1 MLQWC
6 ESYLSA
12 CQCTLFRC
20 CRSALFRLKAW
31 LQKVH
36 LNRLISEWTSHMWRF
51 MLLRLWNSFP
61 QTGHRKSASL
71 NESNFPLCNGSPKE
85 KKNNVWEL
93 YIFGEIC
100 GFICK
105 LDHVTKYV
113 SHQKPISKRR
123 VHPFKS
129 IFTRTQNTTIYFKQY
144 IGNAKFVQFLI
155 LHCCFSF
162 PYFMHIKQMLC
173 QYILSFKRLLT
184 QWTTKRPMVRV
195 WGCHMPLHASEMLNS
210 LRTNWTLERVLLFP
224 MIWFTM
230 LFVCC

>member
-93 YIFGEIC
+93 YIFG
-100 GFICK
+100 
-105 LDHVTKYV
+105 KYV
-113 SHQKPISKRR
+113 DLFVNWITWRNMLAIKNPYPREE
-123 VHPFKS
+123 S
-129 IFTRTQNTTIYFKQY
+129 IHLNQFSLGPKTQPY

>member
-1 MLQWC
+1 MLQWR

-12 CQCTLFRC
+12 CQCILFRC

-31 LQKVH
+31 SQRVH
-36 LNRLISEWTSHMWRF
+36 LNRLISEWTSNMCRL

-61 QTGHRKSASL
+61 QTGHLKSASL

-85 KKNNVWEL
+85 KKQRLRTL
-93 YIFGEIC
+93 YFGEIS

-105 LDHVTKYV
+105 LDNVTKYV
-113 SHQKPISKRR
+113 SNQKPISKKR
-123 VHPFKS
+123 VHPFQS
-129 IFTRTQNTTIYFKQY
+129 IFTQTQITTIYFMQF
-144 IGNAKFVQFLI
+144 IRNAKFVQFI
-155 LHCCFSF
+155 KLHCCFSF

>member
-36 LNRLISEWTSHMWRF
+36 LNRFISEWTSHMWRF

-93 YIFGEIC
+93 YIFG
-100 GFICK
+100 
-105 LDHVTKYV
+105 KYV
-113 SHQKPISKRR
+113 DLFVNWITWRNMLAIKNPYPREESIHLNQFSLGPKTQPYIS
-123 VHPFKS
+123 S
-129 IFTRTQNTTIYFKQY
+129 NILGTQN
-144 IGNAKFVQFLI
+144 L
-155 LHCCFSF
+155 FS
-162 PYFMHIKQMLC
+162 
-173 QYILSFKRLLT
+173 S
-184 QWTTKRPMVRV
+184 
-195 WGCHMPLHASEMLNS
+195 
-210 LRTNWTLERVLLFP
+210 
-224 MIWFTM
+224 
-230 LFVCC
+230 

>member
-93 YIFGEIC
+93 YIFG
-100 GFICK
+100 
-105 LDHVTKYV
+105 KYV
-113 SHQKPISKRR
+113 DLFVNWITWRNMLAIKNPYPREESIHLNQFSLGPKTQPIFHAIYWERKICS
-123 VHPFKS
+123 VP
-129 IFTRTQNTTIYFKQY
+129 NTT
-144 IGNAKFVQFLI
+144 
-155 LHCCFSF
+155 
-162 PYFMHIKQMLC
+162 
-173 QYILSFKRLLT
+173 
-184 QWTTKRPMVRV
+184 
-195 WGCHMPLHASEMLNS
+195 
-210 LRTNWTLERVLLFP
+210 LLF
-224 MIWFTM
+224 F
-230 LFVCC
+230 LSVFYAH